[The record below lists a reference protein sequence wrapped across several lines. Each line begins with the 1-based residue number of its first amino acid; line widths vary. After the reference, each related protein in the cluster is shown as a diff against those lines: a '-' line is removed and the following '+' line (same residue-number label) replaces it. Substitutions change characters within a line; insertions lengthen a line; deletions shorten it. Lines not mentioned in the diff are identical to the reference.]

1 MRAGHCFSKR
11 VLTSSRTMNPQ
22 PWRYLE
28 AVWTQSWA
36 AGFRWPCLSRRVG
49 PNDIHRSL
57 SASAI
62 LCFCELLT
70 ACLICPV
77 HDWLLDFCEGWYC
90 LRILVPDSVHE
101 CILSYYLMSR
111 CVFLQINSKLADLNS
126 CIKLVSE
133 DLYATY
139 VNLSFLSLSPE
150 ILSSNLVMLSHTHAT
165 IFEVQSLQNSAGFC
179 ENLAFWGERVSMLG
193 SFIVWTWHPTI
204 MQNSRDTDF

>member
-1 MRAGHCFSKR
+1 
-11 VLTSSRTMNPQ
+11 
-22 PWRYLE
+22 
-28 AVWTQSWA
+28 
-36 AGFRWPCLSRRVG
+36 
-49 PNDIHRSL
+49 
-57 SASAI
+57 
-62 LCFCELLT
+62 
-70 ACLICPV
+70 
-77 HDWLLDFCEGWYC
+77 
-90 LRILVPDSVHE
+90 
-101 CILSYYLMSR
+101 MSR

-193 SFIVWTWHPTI
+193 SFIV
-204 MQNSRDTDF
+204 